1 MGGSATERYP
11 TRAFESMRP
20 IVLTFA
26 GGIAS
31 GKSTL
36 STAVAKALGWPRVSF
51 GDYVRTE
58 ARRRGLGKSR
68 EVLQNVGVSLIEG
81 GWEPFCRAVLAQA
94 VWQPG
99 QSLVVDGVRH
109 AEVVQELQRLVA
121 PSKLLLVF
129 IATSEPVRKN
139 RLRERNMADYRK
151 LQRIESHSTEA
162 QVKTVLQGMVDLTV
176 DGTQSTDILR
186 QGIVA
191 WVHQYTS
198 EKC

>member
-1 MGGSATERYP
+1 
-11 TRAFESMRP
+11 MRP
-20 IVLTFA
+20 IILAFA

-31 GKSTL
+31 GKSVL
-36 STAVAKALGWPRVSF
+36 SAAVAKALGWPRISF
-51 GDYVRTE
+51 GDYARTE
-58 ARRRGLGKSR
+58 ARRRGLGESR
-68 EVLQNVGVSLIEG
+68 EVLQNVGASLIEE

-129 IATSEPVRKN
+129 VATSEPVRKS

-162 QVKTVLQGMVDLTV
+162 QVKTVLPEMADLTV
-176 DGTQSTDILR
+176 DGTKSIDTLLQEIE
-186 QGIVA
+186 A